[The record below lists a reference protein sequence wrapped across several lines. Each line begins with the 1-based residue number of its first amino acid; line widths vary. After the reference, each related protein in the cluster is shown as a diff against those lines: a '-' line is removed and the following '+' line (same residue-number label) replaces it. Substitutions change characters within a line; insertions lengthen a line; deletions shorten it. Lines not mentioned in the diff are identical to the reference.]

1 MKKHIYIAATSQH
14 VGKTTTTL
22 GLVGGLLKMG
32 RNVGYCKP
40 VGQQFL
46 DINNLRVDK
55 DTLLF
60 SDLIDFQL
68 DPDLHS
74 PVILGQGATQLFLDN
89 PENYNLDERI
99 RNAANKLDDAHDF
112 VIFEGTGHPGVGSV
126 ANVSNA
132 HVAKLVNAGVVMVVE
147 GGIGNTIDSLNLS
160 LSMFREE
167 NVPII
172 GVIVN
177 KIRVDKLEKVGYY
190 VGKWLDK
197 NNLPLLGLVP
207 YEQSLAYPL
216 MRSICTAIKGTVL
229 HGPQHLENVVEDV
242 IAGSLVEYKELKKS
256 EDLCLIVST
265 RSLSNAIAKIAG
277 MSSTLGLKNSPLSG
291 IVITGDGEIAE
302 EDMQYIIEHNL
313 PVIQTDLDTYEAVIK
328 YSRIEVKINR
338 STPWKI
344 RRAIELM
351 GEHVDMEQI
360 IRYADQ

>member
-22 GLVGGLLKMG
+22 GLVGGLLTLG

-68 DPDLHS
+68 DPDIHS
-74 PVILGQGATQLFLDN
+74 PVILGRGATSMYLDAPEKFDLESRIINAATQL
-89 PENYNLDERI
+89 DER
-99 RNAANKLDDAHDF
+99 HEF

-126 ANVSNA
+126 ADVSNA
-132 HVAKLVNAGVVMVVE
+132 RVAKILNAGVVMVVE
-147 GGIGNTIDSLNLS
+147 GGIGNTIDRLNLS
-160 LSMFREE
+160 LALFREE
-167 NVPII
+167 NVPVI
-172 GVIVN
+172 GVIIN
-177 KIRVDKLEKVGYY
+177 KIRPDKIEKIGHY

-197 NNLPLLGLVP
+197 KDLPLLGLVP

-216 MRSICTAIKGTVL
+216 MKTVSKAIRGKII
-229 HGPQHLENVVEDV
+229 HGPQFMENKVEDV

-256 EDLCLIVST
+256 EDLCLIVSI
-265 RSLSNAIAKIAG
+265 RSLNNAILKIAG
-277 MSSTLGLKNSPLSG
+277 MSSTLGLVNSPLSG
-291 IVITGDGEIAE
+291 IVITGEGEVE
-302 EDMQYIIEHNL
+302 ETAMNYIKQHNL
-313 PVIQTDLDTYEAVIK
+313 PVVQTNFDTYEAVIK
-328 YSRIEVKINR
+328 ISRIEVKINR

-351 GEHVDMEQI
+351 GEHVDLERIMD
-360 IRYADQ
+360 YVK